1 MHIRKRTSC
10 IFETSRLDH
19 KTFNLGTN
27 VYKIRIFR
35 RIYREIKGWR
45 GMSLIQSL
53 SYGSASRNEF
63 RALTCWLSVDWTKK
77 KKSNLSDQMRTF
89 SRIPANSHRFNAIV
103 SSDLACSWIEQLAFP
118 CNTVILWL
126 ITRNRGS

>member
-45 GMSLIQSL
+45 GMSLIIIVRFRF
-53 SYGSASRNEF
+53 AERVSRFDMLTERRLNEEKKNQ
-63 RALTCWLSVDWTKK
+63 TC
-77 KKSNLSDQMRTF
+77 
-89 SRIPANSHRFNAIV
+89 
-103 SSDLACSWIEQLAFP
+103 
-118 CNTVILWL
+118 L
-126 ITRNRGS
+126 IK

>member
-63 RALTCWLSVDWTKK
+63 RALTCLTERRLNEEKK
-77 KKSNLSDQMRTF
+77 NQTCPIK
-89 SRIPANSHRFNAIV
+89 
-103 SSDLACSWIEQLAFP
+103 
-118 CNTVILWL
+118 
-126 ITRNRGS
+126 